1 MRTRWA
7 LLLAAVPLVWNPAA
21 LPAEEVPAKSRIVS
35 VGLFKN
41 GLAVVRRELTVNGP
55 GTFRLDDAPDP
66 VHGTFWVESNSP
78 VETLVKMREVE
89 VPEGVAGNLNLQEDL
104 AGKKVTVH
112 FMNGNIPAVSGEV
125 LPLERPKVEDPSVRV
140 ARRNAWGGET
150 PEQPARF
157 LVLKT
162 AKGRGYIE
170 ASQIGYLEVE
180 GQTDKPKRRQPVL
193 LLTVGKT
200 DKEPGPIFVSYLAR
214 GMAWAPSYRVDISD
228 PKTLV
233 LEQSAVVKNELTALK
248 DTELQLISGF
258 PSVQFANVT
267 SPLSARTS
275 WEAFFQQLRQRWGGD
290 SPFLGNAVVAQQAL
304 LNNPVAPGGLD
315 LSATPAGEGV
325 DLHYQSLGKRTLDV
339 GESLS
344 LNVAKGK
351 AAYERIVE
359 WLVPDTRNEHGVY
372 AGRRGEEGDEE
383 SDGAWDALRFKN
395 PLPFPMTTGPAMVV
409 ANDRFN
415 GQRAS
420 FWVNAG
426 EEMTLHVN
434 KALSIRTRS
443 TEQEEV
449 KKDGTDQRDV
459 LYVGGRPYRK
469 VTVAGELLVSNHR
482 KEEVK
487 VVLRRR
493 FSGDLLH
500 ADGDPKAS
508 LREEGVYSINK
519 RNELLWTFKLPA
531 GEEKKLTYRYWV
543 LVGH

>member
-7 LLLAAVPLVWNPAA
+7 LLLAAVPLACN
-21 LPAEEVPAKSRIVS
+21 LPTLLAEEVAAKSRIVS

-55 GTFRLDDAPDP
+55 GTYRLDDAPDP
-66 VHGTFWVESNSP
+66 VHGTFWVESNAP

-89 VPEGVAGNLNLQEDL
+89 VPDTVPGSLNLQEDL

-112 FMNGNIPAVSGEV
+112 FLHGNTQPVSGEV
-125 LPLERPKVEDPSVRV
+125 LPRERPKADDPAVHV
-140 ARRNAWGGET
+140 ARRPGWGNEPADQG
-150 PEQPARF
+150 ARF

-162 AKGRGYIE
+162 AKGRAYVE
-170 ASQIGYLEVE
+170 AGQIGYLEVE
-180 GQTDKPKRRQPVL
+180 GQTDRPKRRQPVL

-200 DKEPGPIFVSYLAR
+200 DKEPGPVFVSYLAR

-233 LEQSAVVKNELTALK
+233 LEQSAVVKNELTGLK
-248 DTELQLISGF
+248 DTEVQLISGF

-275 WEAFFQQLRQRWGGD
+275 WEAFFQQLRQRWGGE
-290 SPFLGNAVVAQQAL
+290 SPFAGNSILAQQVM
-304 LNNPVAPGGLD
+304 NNPVGPAGLD
-315 LSATPAGEGV
+315 LSATPTGEGV

-359 WLVPDTRNEHGVY
+359 WLVPDTRNEHGQY
-372 AGRRGEEGDEE
+372 AGRRGGDDGNEE

-395 PLPFPMTTGPAMVV
+395 PLSFPMTTGPAMVV

-426 EEMTLHVN
+426 EETTLHVN

-459 LYVGGRPYRK
+459 VYVGGRPYRK
-469 VTVAGELLVSNHR
+469 VTVAGDLLVSNHR

-500 ADGDPKAS
+500 ADGDPRAS

-543 LVGH
+543 LVAI

>member
-7 LLLAAVPLVWNPAA
+7 LLLAAVPLVCNPAA

-41 GLAVVRRELTVNGP
+41 GLAVVRRELTINGP
-55 GTFRLDDAPDP
+55 GTYRLDDAPDP
-66 VHGTFWVESNSP
+66 IHGTFWVESAAP
-78 VETLVKMREVE
+78 VETLVKTREVE
-89 VPEGVAGNLNLQEDL
+89 VPESIAGNLNLQEDL

-112 FMNGNIPAVSGEV
+112 FLGGKIPAVAGEV
-125 LPLERPKVEDPSVRV
+125 LPLDRPKADEPAARP
-140 ARRNAWGGET
+140 ARRPAWGAE
-150 PEQPARF
+150 PAEQPARF

-162 AKGRGYIE
+162 TKGRAYVE

-180 GQTDKPKRRQPVL
+180 GQTDRPKRRQPVL

-228 PKTLV
+228 PKTLL
-233 LEQSAVVKNELTALK
+233 LEQSAVVKNELTGLK
-248 DTELQLISGF
+248 DTEVQLISGF

-275 WEAFFQQLRQRWGGD
+275 WEAFFQQLRQRWRGE
-290 SPFLGNAVVAQQAL
+290 SPLAGNSVLAQQVA
-304 LNNPVAPGGLD
+304 NPVAPGGLD
-315 LSATPAGEGV
+315 LSATPTGEGV

-344 LNVAKGK
+344 LKVAKGK

-359 WLVPDTRNEHGVY
+359 WLVPDTRNEHGQY
-372 AGRRGEEGDEE
+372 AGRRGGDDDEE

-420 FWVNAG
+420 YWVNAG
-426 EEMTLHVN
+426 EETTLHVN

-449 KKDGTDQRDV
+449 KRGGDGQRDV
-459 LYVGGRPYRK
+459 TFVGGRAYRK
-469 VTVAGELLVSNHR
+469 ATVEGELLVSNHR

-493 FSGDLLH
+493 FSGELTH

-519 RNELLWTFKLPA
+519 RNELLWTFTLPA

-543 LVGH
+543 LVAM